1 MQTRINEELTG
12 YTLSNRP
19 TPTAIRLLSG
29 SNLHRV
35 NPNEPKHYC
44 YRKVESVPTPK
55 SIEQDPVAK
64 EEWLEIIPGLVQNGM
79 LSRANL
85 KTLANYCLA
94 YAAAV
99 HAQDDVIENGR
110 WVHEEIY
117 NTKTG
122 EQIGT
127 KRKINPNIKLAAEGR
142 CEMLRH
148 AIEFG
153 LTPAASTKVAALTQE
168 GTQTKSIDQL
178 MSEDDDDGTELPT
191 N

>member
-1 MQTRINEELTG
+1 
-12 YTLSNRP
+12 LSNRP
-19 TPTAIRLLSG
+19 TPTAIRKLSG
-29 SNLHRV
+29 GNLQRI

-44 YRKVESVPTPK
+44 YRNADAVPLPK
-55 SIEQDPVAK
+55 SISKEPLAK
-64 EEWLEIIPGLVQNGM
+64 EEWDEIIPGLIQNRM
-79 LSRANL
+79 LSRSNL

-94 YAAAV
+94 YAAAE

-127 KRKINPNIKLAAEGR
+127 KRKINPNIKLAAEAR

-153 LTPAASTKVAALTQE
+153 LTPAAATKVAAGPVE
-168 GTQTKSIDQL
+168 EKKSSFGDFR
-178 MSEDDDDGTELPT
+178 SEDDEPGSED
-191 N
+191 NFRAN